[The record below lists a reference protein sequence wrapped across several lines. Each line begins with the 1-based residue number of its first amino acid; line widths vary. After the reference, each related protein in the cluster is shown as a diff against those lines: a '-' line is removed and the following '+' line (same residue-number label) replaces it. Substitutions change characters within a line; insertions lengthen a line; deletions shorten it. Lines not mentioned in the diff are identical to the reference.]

1 MHPRKDE
8 DLLDPDTYKIIYLGS
23 IRKVNHVKELILA
36 AELLKDNPKYRF
48 FIYGDG
54 NERPELEQY
63 VKDNGISNVVF
74 KEKHIPFE
82 EVAWV
87 VSQATVNVMNYQKN
101 FGIHGVSSGKMFQ
114 YFAAGKPILCNIKLN
129 YSEISRNNLG
139 IDRELDTPE
148 QYATAIRD
156 LAEQPQAD
164 YDAMCVRV
172 RETAKRFDY
181 KILTQKE
188 LEVIER

>member
-1 MHPRKDE
+1 MNQVW
-8 DLLDPDTYKIIYLGS
+8 S
-23 IRKVNHVKELILA
+23 M
-36 AELLKDNPKYRF
+36 
-48 FIYGDG
+48 
-54 NERPELEQY
+54 
-63 VKDNGISNVVF
+63 
-74 KEKHIPFE
+74 
-82 EVAWV
+82 
-87 VSQATVNVMNYQKN
+87 MNYQKN

-114 YFAAGKPILCNIKLN
+114 YFAAGNPILCNIKLN

-156 LAEQPQAD
+156 LAEQPQTD

-172 RETAKRFDY
+172 RETANRFDY
-181 KILTQKE
+181 KLLTQKE